1 MLKGVWQLV
10 FLRWCN
16 DFWQHLFHFWSC
28 PHSWDVSPSSKQCV
42 CVEGKEK
49 EGKDGPTHICSL
61 FIKKAKAFLE
71 TPAEFCFCLLCW
83 HCHLAPEVARETGK
97 SRITL
102 FQTLQ
107 WIREGEKKVEKGV
120 RLGSHQ
126 WQPPVHVILMK
137 TLPNRYC
144 DVSPFYK
151 WGTKTWR
158 SYENWPRSN
167 NWKMRE
173 QGSTQVV
180 CLQSLFTSQ
189 LPHYSVET
197 KPQADSTQCLPVWV
211 VFHVA
216 S

>member
-1 MLKGVWQLV
+1 MVLSSQLRCLSQLQAVCLCWRQGKGRK
-10 FLRWCN
+10 RWS
-16 DFWQHLFHFWSC
+16 HPYLFPFYQESQNF
-28 PHSWDVSPSSKQCV
+28 PGSSNRVLLLSPLLALSPSTPSCKGDW
-42 CVEGKEK
+42 E
-49 EGKDGPTHICSL
+49 
-61 FIKKAKAFLE
+61 IK
-71 TPAEFCFCLLCW
+71 
-83 HCHLAPEVARETGK
+83 
-97 SRITL
+97 ITL

-120 RLGSHQ
+120 RLGSQQ

-137 TLPNRYC
+137 TLPNVYC

-151 WGTKTWR
+151 WETKTWR

-189 LPHYSVET
+189 PPHYSVET

-211 VFHVA
+211 VFFLAFSRMTHCLL
-216 S
+216 